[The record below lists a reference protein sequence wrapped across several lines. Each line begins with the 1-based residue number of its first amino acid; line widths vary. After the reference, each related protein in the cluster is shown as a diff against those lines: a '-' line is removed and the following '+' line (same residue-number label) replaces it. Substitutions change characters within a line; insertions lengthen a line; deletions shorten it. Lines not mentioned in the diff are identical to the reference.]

1 MGRYTEQKG
10 IPDLLKI
17 WEKVHSRFPDWSLDM
32 LGEGEM
38 RNELIC
44 QAELLNSNIH
54 VNEPSPDIFNCYMN
68 SSILVVTSLYEP
80 FGLVI
85 PEAMSC
91 GLPVVAFDCPF
102 GPAKI
107 VTDGVDGFLI
117 PNRDEK
123 LFEDQL
129 CNLIENKELR
139 KKMGKQAAHSSQRY
153 RASAIMPIWVNL
165 FQSLVK

>member
-1 MGRYTEQKG
+1 
-10 IPDLLKI
+10 
-17 WEKVHSRFPDWSLDM
+17 
-32 LGEGEM
+32 
-38 RNELIC
+38 
-44 QAELLNSNIH
+44 
-54 VNEPSPDIFNCYMN
+54 MN

-91 GLPVVAFDCPF
+91 ELPVVAFDCPF

-107 VTDGVDGFLI
+107 VTDGIDGFLI
-117 PNRDEK
+117 PHRDEK
-123 LFEDQL
+123 LFEDLL

-139 KKMGKQAAHSSQRY
+139 MKMGKQAVHSSQRY
-153 RASAIMPIWVNL
+153 RDSAIMPIWVNL